1 MINKLCPSCLKPLPL
16 MSGNNITCKHCNS
29 KLTAR
34 HGGII
39 FSVLVMLLYIPYK
52 LSLVAVMMSDTIL
65 QTVLIFTGA
74 VLVLAILR
82 HLVTNYEVDSNSG
95 A

>member
-1 MINKLCPSCLKPLPL
+1 
-16 MSGNNITCKHCNS
+16 MSGNNITCKNCNS

-39 FSVLVMLLYIPYK
+39 FAVLVVLLYIPYK
-52 LSLVAVMMSDTIL
+52 LSLVAVMMANTTL
-65 QTVLIFTGA
+65 QSLLIFTGA
-74 VLVLAILR
+74 VLVLTILR
-82 HLVTNYEVDSNSG
+82 HLVTNYEVVANDG

>member
-16 MSGNNITCKHCNS
+16 FSGNNITCKHCNS

-39 FSVLVMLLYIPYK
+39 FAVLVVLLYIPYK
-52 LSLVAVMMSDTIL
+52 LSLVAAMMSDTII
-65 QTVLIFTGA
+65 QSILIFTVA
-74 VLVLAILR
+74 VLVLAMLR
-82 HLVTNYEVDSNSG
+82 HLVTNYVVNSNSG

>member
-1 MINKLCPSCLKPLPL
+1 
-16 MSGNNITCKHCNS
+16 MSGNNITCINCNT

-39 FSVLVMLLYIPYK
+39 FAVLIVLLYIPYK
-52 LSLVAVMMSDTIL
+52 LSLVAAMMSDTII
-65 QTVLIFTGA
+65 QSVLIFTGA

-82 HLVTNYEVDSNSG
+82 HLVTNYEVNSNSG